1 MDCYPVYPGFETLS
15 IFILVDVR
23 EDFQERI
30 LHGFFR
36 FTTVADN
43 AQASYVQSLCELFVQ
58 AQLRTP
64 FSRQPFISCTVVS
77 FICLYKREKTS
88 DRCISVTKL
97 DKKKKGIITM
107 PLSLN

>member
-36 FTTVADN
+36 FTAVADN

-64 FSRQPFISCTVVS
+64 FSFPATLYQLYCCFVHLFI
-77 FICLYKREKTS
+77 
-88 DRCISVTKL
+88 
-97 DKKKKGIITM
+97 
-107 PLSLN
+107 